1 MLGVSVR
8 ILRRKSKESMYG
20 GACVCTEKARGKDC
34 VQPFSSWYVL
44 DTQQI
49 TSECAVVALLQ
60 K

>member
-1 MLGVSVR
+1 MG